1 MFIFTAKLS
10 RGRAVAAV
18 LLLAVIIACVILL
31 AGRRSDAVTAGE
43 FDAVVKSNSQRV
55 EYLESLGWQVSAEPI
70 EEQAVIIPRTFS
82 QVYED
87 YNELQKSQGF
97 DLKKYCGCEAIRYS
111 YSVTNYPGED
121 GAVIADLLIYRGR
134 VIAGD
139 VQSASINGFMQGLK
153 FPK

>member
-43 FDAVVKSNSQRV
+43 FDAVAKNNSQRV
-55 EYLESLGWQVSAEPI
+55 EYLESLGWKVSEEPI

-139 VQSASINGFMQGLK
+139 VQSTSINGFMQGLG